1 MHLRAAHSSAILI
14 RQRECGRSNCTYPGA
29 DIRSGEAIGT
39 GLKSAPE
46 GEPGSIVSAMD
57 QRVEPGRAIAEQRRR
72 HGLSQSELAGLLG
85 WARNIAVRL
94 AATGGSRDTGFGPA
108 QIALYE
114 IAVSVETS
122 SPRGPRPTGDGAGP
136 GQLHRAS

>member
-1 MHLRAAHSSAILI
+1 MVAGALIAARTGNPA
-14 RQRECGRSNCTYPGA
+14 A
-29 DIRSGEAIGT
+29 AGE
-39 GLKSAPE
+39 
-46 GEPGSIVSAMD
+46 
-57 QRVEPGRAIAEQRRR
+57 Q
-72 HGLSQSELAGLLG
+72 LG

-114 IAVSVETS
+114 SAVSVETS